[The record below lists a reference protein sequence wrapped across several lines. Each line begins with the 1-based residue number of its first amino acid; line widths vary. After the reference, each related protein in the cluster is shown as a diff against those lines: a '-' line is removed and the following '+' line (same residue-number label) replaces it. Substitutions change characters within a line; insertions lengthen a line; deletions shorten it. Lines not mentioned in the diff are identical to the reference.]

1 MKLTNTLI
9 IKLKIKILVRMK
21 NISDWVN
28 VVREE
33 YFKTHDEVF
42 PDDEPLWDESILTDV
57 ER

>member
-1 MKLTNTLI
+1 MI
-9 IKLKIKILVRMK
+9 IIMK

-57 ER
+57 EKR